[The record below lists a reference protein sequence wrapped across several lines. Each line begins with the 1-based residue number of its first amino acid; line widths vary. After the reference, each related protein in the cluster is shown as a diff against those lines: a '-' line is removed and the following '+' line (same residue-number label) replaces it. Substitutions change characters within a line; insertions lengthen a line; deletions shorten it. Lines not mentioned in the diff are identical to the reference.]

1 MSGQSSK
8 NEGPGSAAFGRL
20 RHPHSGSSNGR
31 VVPAAYPPPVDSQK
45 EFVKRGLDSED
56 ELIEVGVAIVGGGT
70 AGLACANR
78 LLQLLGDDPETM
90 ERLGE
95 VPVAVI
101 EKAKTCGGHNLS
113 GAVMRPG
120 PLQELFPELTRE
132 QWRQEGFAFGEVKK
146 ESVYVLPS
154 AKTKIRIPPPPPQHN
169 HGNEVISVSAL
180 ARYQQRVA
188 EEAGAYILTETAAT
202 QLIVEDGR
210 VVGVRSGDKGRG
222 KDGEPLSNF
231 EPGTDIKAQATVLAE
246 GCWGHITGAAI
257 KEFDL
262 AAGREPQVWE
272 LGVKEVWKV
281 TKPLDRVIHTL
292 AGWPLKISAK
302 YGQIGGSWIYP
313 MKNEKTGEDL
323 VSIGFIIDLDY
334 ADATTSAHDLLQEI
348 KTHPLFKGILEGGE
362 RVAWGAKALPAGGYW
377 AMPKLSMPGAL
388 LVGDAAGIM
397 NLASLKG
404 VHYAIKSGML
414 AAESIY
420 AALKRGD
427 SSLES
432 YEQVVED
439 SIIGKDL
446 WEQRNTR
453 QPFQKGLIR
462 GGPLV
467 NLMIATKGR
476 FPGGRWA
483 LHRNDAKPMFIGKT
497 KDSYPKPDGK
507 YTFDKLSSVFITG
520 NATRDDAP
528 NHIRVQ
534 KHVPREVAETWRW
547 MCPAGVYEI
556 PEDGEGGNESGVVDV
571 IVNYTN
577 CVQCGAITAKGGRLT
592 TPEGGDG
599 PLYQIL

>member
-1 MSGQSSK
+1 MSSH
-8 NEGPGSAAFGRL
+8 NGS
-20 RHPHSGSSNGR
+20 HNGK
-31 VVPAAYPPPVDSQK
+31 VVPAAFPPPVDSQK
-45 EFVKRGLDSED
+45 EFVKRGLDAED

-78 LLQLLGDDPETM
+78 LLQLLADDPETM

-120 PLQELFPELTRE
+120 PLEELFPEMTRE
-132 QWRQEGFAFGEVKK
+132 DWRKEGFAFGEVKK
-146 ESVYVLPS
+146 EAIYVLPNG
-154 AKTKIRIPPPPPQHN
+154 KGKIRIPPPPPQRN
-169 HGNEVISVSAL
+169 HGNEVVSVSAL
-180 ARYQQRVA
+180 ARYQQRQA
-188 EEAGAYILTETAAT
+188 EEAGAYILTETSAT
-202 QLIVEDGR
+202 QLIVDDGR

-222 KDGEPLSNF
+222 KDGEPLGNF

-262 AAGREPQVWE
+262 ADGREPQVWE
-272 LGVKEVWKV
+272 LGVKEVWRV
-281 TKPLDRVIHTL
+281 AKPLDRVIHTV
-292 AGWPLKISAK
+292 AGWPLKIPEK
-302 YGQIGGSWIYP
+302 YHQIGGSWMYP
-313 MKNEKTGEDL
+313 MKDAKTGEDL
-323 VSIGFIIDLDY
+323 VSIGFVIDLDY
-334 ADATTSAHDLLQEI
+334 ADATTSAHDLLQEF
-348 KTHPLFKGILEGGE
+348 KTHPLAKGILEGGE

-377 AMPKLSMPGAL
+377 AMPKLSMPGAV
-388 LVGDAAGIM
+388 LVGDAGGM
-397 NLASLKG
+397 VNLASLKG

-420 AALKRGD
+420 AALKRGE
-427 SSLES
+427 SSFES
-432 YEQVVED
+432 YEQAVED

-453 QPFQKGLIR
+453 APFQKGLIKA
-462 GGPLV
+462 GPII
-467 NLMIATKGR
+467 NMMIATKGR
-476 FPGGRWA
+476 FPGGRWT
-483 LHRNDAKPMFIGKT
+483 LHRNDAQPMFVGKT

-507 YTFDKLSSVFITG
+507 YTFDKLSSVFITH

-534 KHVPREVAETWRW
+534 KHVPRELAETWKW

-556 PEDGEGGNESGVVDV
+556 PEDAPEEGEVDV

-592 TPEGGDG
+592 VPEGGDG

>member
-1 MSGQSSK
+1 MSGHGGSSSGK
-8 NEGPGSAAFGRL
+8 VAPAAF
-20 RHPHSGSSNGR
+20 
-31 VVPAAYPPPVDSQK
+31 PPPVDSVK
-45 EFVKRGLDSED
+45 EFVKRGLDPED

-78 LLQLLGDDPETM
+78 LLQLLADDPETM

-120 PLQELFPELTRE
+120 PLQELFPEMTRE
-132 QWRQEGFAFGEVKK
+132 DWRKEGFAYGEVTK
-146 ESVYVLPS
+146 EAVYLMPS
-154 AKTKIRIPPPPPQHN
+154 SKTKLRIPTPPNFKN
-169 HGNEVISVSAL
+169 HGNEVISVSAM
-180 ARYQQRVA
+180 ARFQQRQA
-188 EEAGAYILTETAAT
+188 EEGGAYILTETAAT
-202 QLIVEDGR
+202 QLIVDDGPPTR

-222 KDGEPLSNF
+222 KDGEPLGNF

-262 AAGREPQVWE
+262 AQGREPQVWE

-281 TKPLDRVIHTL
+281 PKPLDRVIHTI
-292 AGWPLKISAK
+292 GPWPLKLSAK
-302 YGQIGGSWIYP
+302 YGQIGGTWLYP
-313 MKNEKTGEDL
+313 MKDEKTGDDL
-323 VSIGFIIDLDY
+323 VSIGFVIDLEY
-334 ADATTSAHDLLQEI
+334 ADATTSAHDLLQQF
-348 KTHPLFKGILEGGE
+348 KMHPLVRGILEGGE
-362 RVAWGAKALPAGGYW
+362 RVAWGAKALPGGGYW
-377 AMPKLSMPGAL
+377 SMPKLSMPGAV
-388 LVGDAAGIM
+388 LVGDSAGM
-397 NLASLKG
+397 VDTVALKG
-404 VHYAIKSGML
+404 VHHSVMSGKL

-420 AALKRGD
+420 AALVRGE
-427 SSLES
+427 SSFES
-432 YEQVVED
+432 YEQAIED
-439 SIIGKDL
+439 STVGKEL
-446 WEQRNTR
+446 YQERNTR
-453 QPFQKGLIR
+453 QPFQKGFVL
-462 GGPLV
+462 GAPLV
-467 NLMIATKGR
+467 NLAIATKGKLP
-476 FPGGRWA
+476 PGRLSW
-483 LHRNDAKPMFIGKT
+483 HRNDAKPMFIGKT

-534 KHVPREVAETWRW
+534 KHVPREIAETWRW

-556 PEDGEGGNESGVVDV
+556 PEDGEGGDESGEVDV

-599 PLYQIL
+599 PLYQVT